1 MPLSDETNIELLT
14 QIVADER
21 QILSDVFNTSDVTT
35 IPQIWTLC
43 ELTRCGVWERML
55 QRSIVQEV
63 QGYYEQ
69 GMEVPEDITLL
80 WSDDKYVLS
89 MA

>member
-43 ELTRCGVWERML
+43 ESVKRAREAWAD
-55 QRSIVQEV
+55 
-63 QGYYEQ
+63 
-69 GMEVPEDITLL
+69 DI
-80 WSDDKYVLS
+80 
-89 MA
+89 